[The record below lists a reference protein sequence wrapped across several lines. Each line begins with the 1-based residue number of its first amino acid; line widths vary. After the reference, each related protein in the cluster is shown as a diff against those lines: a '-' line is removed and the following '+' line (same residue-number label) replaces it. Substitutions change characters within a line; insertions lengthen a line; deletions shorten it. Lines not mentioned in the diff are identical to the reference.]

1 MYARFKR
8 YFNYVPLVKRLTRC
22 PFTAEARVRIPYGI
36 QHSGVEEMVSLAG
49 LITQRPPVRVWPP
62 LLNVPAKIVT
72 DLVRDMFLQSQYL
85 KLSSSSNGWANSQ
98 VVELV
103 DAIIFYVRH
112 TETKRT
118 ATHRRV
124 NSQIN
129 HKI

>member
-1 MYARFKR
+1 MHNIIYI
-8 YFNYVPLVKRLTRC
+8 C
-22 PFTAEARVRIPYGI
+22 GI
-36 QHSGVEEMVSLAG
+36 TTVA
-49 LITQRPPVRVWPP
+49 
-62 LLNVPAKIVT
+62 AKIV
-72 DLVRDMFLQSQYL
+72 DDAVRDLFLQSQYL

-98 VVELV
+98 VAELV

-118 ATHRRV
+118 APDRRV